1 MARGYG
7 FEPGERY
14 MLDGVGY
21 EIVSELSGE
30 EVVVRNLFT
39 RWSAKRGSSAIE
51 GLLGTRGV
59 CGLGSGQEAKEKGR
73 WRCQR
78 IGKWWT

>member
-14 MLDGVGY
+14 ILDGVGY

-39 RWSAKRGSSAIE
+39 RWSTKRGASAIE
-51 GLLGTRGV
+51 RLL
-59 CGLGSGQEAKEKGR
+59 A
-73 WRCQR
+73 
-78 IGKWWT
+78 

>member
-7 FEPGERY
+7 FELGERY

-30 EVVVRNLFT
+30 EEVVRNLFT
-39 RWSAKRGSSAIE
+39 RWSAKRGASAIE
-51 GLLGTRGV
+51 GIL
-59 CGLGSGQEAKEKGR
+59 A
-73 WRCQR
+73 
-78 IGKWWT
+78 